1 MNIETIEKCLNS
13 NFTKYPRRKDII
25 LNLINEDHNL
35 EGLILFDDILDKLLE
50 FVCQYKGLINQKG
63 LAHILELQ
71 DISHPALDDD
81 LSYEKTKHMIIDE
94 YTELELSLYN
104 FPEMLEDLKLL
115 QSAKEYGS
123 DTGSTNYLYSLEE
136 LKNIAANNK
145 KH

>member
-35 EGLILFDDILDKLLE
+35 EGLTLFDDILDKLLE
-50 FVCQYKGLINQKG
+50 FVCQYKGLINQNG

-71 DISHPALDDD
+71 DINHPVLDDD

-94 YTELELSLYN
+94 CTELELSLYN
-104 FPEMLEDLKLL
+104 FPEMFEDLKLL

-136 LKNIAANNK
+136 LKNIATNNK